1 MTSTQEPAIS
11 IVIPTYRR
19 PERMSRLLPLVLS
32 QIAGLSKD
40 TMLELIVVDNC
51 PDLSARDVVTAFDD
65 PVRYFSEP
73 APGVA
78 NARNRG
84 VAEALGEYVLFLD
97 DDELPR
103 NNWLE
108 AFIQFAKQGADACFG
123 PVEPL
128 FEAEPAAD
136 LVPALERLF
145 SRRLPARTGQDISH
159 LRAWLG
165 TGNSMFRKSTCLN
178 QPQPFNVDFNDGG
191 EDVWFL
197 RELVQEK
204 GVSLTWC
211 ADAIVDEIVP
221 QDRMSREYLKRRIF
235 KNGQL
240 RCKIESGSRD
250 LRGSARVAFW
260 MSVGAVQWLGYGLAS
275 GVLRPFSPA
284 KTTEFDLRCAGG
296 LGKLLW
302 WR

>member
-1 MTSTQEPAIS
+1 MTSIHRPAIS

-19 PERMSRLLPLVLS
+19 PERVSRLLPLVLS
-32 QIAGLSKD
+32 QIAGLPQG

-51 PDLSARDVVTAFDD
+51 PDLSARDVVTAFDN
-65 PVRYFSEP
+65 PVRYYSEP

-84 VAEALGEYVLFLD
+84 VAEALGEHVLFLD

-103 NNWLE
+103 DNWLE
-108 AFIQFAKQGADACFG
+108 AFIQSAKQGADACFG

-136 LVPALERLF
+136 LVPTLERLF

-165 TGNSMFRKSTCLN
+165 TGNSMFRKSTCLDR
-178 QPQPFNVDFNDGG
+178 PRPFNPDFNDGG

-204 GVSLTWC
+204 DIPLIWC
-211 ADAIVDEIVP
+211 AEASVDEIVP
-221 QDRMSREYLKRRIF
+221 SDRMSSDYLKRRLF

-240 RCKIESGSRD
+240 RCRIERGSR
-250 LRGSARVAFW
+250 GFMGAARVASW
-260 MSVGAVQWLGYGLAS
+260 MVIGTLQVVFYGLAS
-275 GVLRPFSPA
+275 QLCRPFNTQKA
-284 KTTEFDLRCAGG
+284 TDFNLRAMGG